1 MRCVYLWVSVFH
13 PLSTTLLVKKSGHV
27 HTPFHMITSYI
38 QAGTYAQSRSL
49 TWHQSWCSVLPFSF
63 MSISVSARDTNNVVI
78 RCCQR
83 RKRAGGDLR
92 EEISTYTCLHVYIWM
107 PSSNSPNLN
116 HSTLQSTAEQ
126 SGQSHNLSQLVA
138 RLHIQHTRSTL
149 HCITPTANNKLLC
162 VYPSRPL
169 QVCFGL

>member
-13 PLSTTLLVKKSGHV
+13 PLSTTLFVKKSGHV
-27 HTPFHMITSYI
+27 HTPIHMITSHI
-38 QAGTYAQSRSL
+38 LAGTNAQSRSL
-49 TWHQSWCSVLPFSF
+49 TWHQSSCSVLPFCL

-78 RCCQR
+78 CCCQR

-126 SGQSHNLSQLVA
+126 SGQCHNLSQLVA
-138 RLHIQHTRSTL
+138 IYIFNIQEAH
-149 HCITPTANNKLLC
+149 
-162 VYPSRPL
+162 
-169 QVCFGL
+169 